1 MLQNKFNETQFQFF
15 FLFIRRI
22 FFLENSSK
30 NKKEKST
37 KYCKKKK
44 KIPTMEFEHV
54 DKKIKCN
61 LYAVRLLSPI
71 EPYRCL
77 FYMYF
82 VKF

>member
-30 NKKEKST
+30 NKKKKST
-37 KYCKKKK
+37 KYCQKKKYLPWNSNMS
-44 KIPTMEFEHV
+44 I
-54 DKKIKCN
+54 KKIKCN

>member
-30 NKKEKST
+30 NKKKKST

-44 KIPTMEFEHV
+44 KYLPWNSNMSI
-54 DKKIKCN
+54 KKIKCN

>member
-1 MLQNKFNETQFQFF
+1 MKLNFNFF
-15 FLFIRRI
+15 SYLSVEF

-30 NKKEKST
+30 NKKINKILQ
-37 KYCKKKK
+37 KKK

>member
-22 FFLENSSK
+22 CFLENSSK
-30 NKKEKST
+30 NKK
-37 KYCKKKK
+37 KKINKILPKK

>member
-30 NKKEKST
+30 NKKKKST
-37 KYCKKKK
+37 KYCKKK
-44 KIPTMEFEHV
+44 IPTMEF